1 MSDIKDLRARYTTS
15 GNAVIPNTFQHPNIF
30 IDKLMYYLTPEEN
43 VVLTFAV
50 RRILGFQTNIMS
62 RKDNI
67 SLSQFVDGITAS
79 DGSILCHGCGLGT
92 DSVRKALEALCL
104 FKVLVPTTEKPD
116 PRKGQEYWLQ
126 DNENIIDW
134 AALEARKS
142 AKKQI
147 EYQRTEKARC
157 TVAQQGTVGQKA
169 RGTVAQKARVLS
181 HSNTKPTE
189 THGNPNNGAQNA
201 PLTPGL
207 SIENQI
213 YLGADTITMPT
224 DDQEKKAQQ
233 DMAVFLIIQKGNADL
248 EGMARA
254 FIETRGLFPTTKKEA
269 KRWATLFREM
279 KVSGGTPEH
288 VKAAVL
294 ELAHKNWTCADPS
307 SVRKMVISAAN
318 PMPETP
324 VLTLTDAAL

>member
-157 TVAQQGTVGQKA
+157 TVAQQGTVAQEA
-169 RGTVAQKARVLS
+169 RGTVGQKARVLS

-189 THGNPNNGAQNA
+189 THGNPNNGAENA

-224 DDQEKKAQQ
+224 EEQNFRAACEIAVMNICKGARNIESLAMAFLLARRILPVKSQYKGWRAAFLEMYALGVTAGNITEAVQKLVQDNMTVVDPFAVKKT
-233 DMAVFLIIQKGNADL
+233 AVSL
-248 EGMARA
+248 
-254 FIETRGLFPTTKKEA
+254 
-269 KRWATLFREM
+269 
-279 KVSGGTPEH
+279 
-288 VKAAVL
+288 
-294 ELAHKNWTCADPS
+294 
-307 SVRKMVISAAN
+307 AN
-318 PMPETP
+318 PMPEIP
-324 VLTLTDAAL
+324 ALNLTDAAL